1 MTMMTPTHVLL
12 TTLVVPRICS
22 LLGALQHLDHLVNR
36 DVLVVH
42 SLVNAVNLSLEFGA
56 VGGNRETGFLVRLGG
71 EVHEMWMNLEAG
83 IVDFDAVH
91 CVCFVQHRQAGG
103 DDEIWELGTKIVI
116 TCFATPSRK

>member
-1 MTMMTPTHVLL
+1 M
-12 TTLVVPRICS
+12 TLVVPRIHS

-42 SLVNAVNLSLEFGA
+42 SLVNAINLSLDFGA
-56 VGGNRETGFLVRLGG
+56 VGDNREARFLVGLGG
-71 EVHEMWMNLEAG
+71 EVHETWMNLEAG
-83 IVDFDAVH
+83 IADFDAVR
-91 CVCFVQHRQAGG
+91 CVCFVQHRQAGS